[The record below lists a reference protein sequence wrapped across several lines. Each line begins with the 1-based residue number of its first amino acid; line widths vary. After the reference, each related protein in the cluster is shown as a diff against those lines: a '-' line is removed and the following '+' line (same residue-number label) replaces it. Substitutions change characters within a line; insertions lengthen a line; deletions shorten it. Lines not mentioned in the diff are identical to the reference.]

1 MKYNTVKKI
10 LMERNN
16 LKNTLSSKEIIKKLV
31 SSGSLDAEEVLNE
44 IMEEEYLSD
53 NDADKIVAKLDRWY
67 DIDALLDELDEEDE
81 SF

>member
-10 LMERNN
+10 LMERNI

-81 SF
+81 

>member
-44 IMEEEYLSD
+44 IMEEYLSD

-67 DIDALLDELDEEDE
+67 DIDALLDELDEEE